1 MITVK
6 TARRLC
12 GLAFLRSIME
22 RTKIKIPQYAAELM
36 QVLEKA
42 GYVVWCVVGCVRD
55 ALMGVT
61 PHDWDMC
68 TSAMPDEMMKVF
80 AGYRT
85 IPTGLKHG
93 TLTVLNRGEMVE
105 ITTYRCDGDYLDHRR
120 PESVTF
126 VRDIKSDL
134 ERRDFTMNAICL
146 DIRGELYD
154 PFDGEGDIKRGLI
167 RCVGEPRKRF
177 DEDALRIFRAVR
189 FAAKTGFPIDKATLE
204 AAMDMRGL
212 LDEVSA
218 ERLYS
223 ELKSLLV
230 QPHAGETLRQH
241 REIIAQ
247 VIPELRP
254 CFDYR
259 QNNPHHCYDVWTH
272 SVKVTAA
279 VPARPDLRLAAL
291 LHDVGKPACFT
302 LDDTGVGHFYGHGE
316 AGEQIARTILDR
328 LRLDRAT
335 RERVLTLV
343 RHHDRPILPPEEK
356 TVKRLLGR
364 FGTEGFFALMA
375 LKRADNLA
383 QHPDFRGRLA
393 QYDEI
398 EAMARRI
405 LDTKQPFCLKDL
417 AVTGTDL
424 LALGYAPGPELGAAL
439 QELLRRVME
448 ENLSNTRQVLLK
460 EAEKRRKNHTNP
472 RK

>member
-1 MITVK
+1 
-6 TARRLC
+6 
-12 GLAFLRSIME
+12 ME

-42 GYVVWCVVGCVRD
+42 GYEVWCVGGCVRD

-68 TSAMPDEMMKVF
+68 TSAMPNEMMKVF

-259 QNNPHHCYDVWTH
+259 QNNPHHCYDVWEHITR
-272 SVKVTAA
+272 SVESI
-279 VPARPDLRLAAL
+279 RPDPLLRTVML
-291 LHDVGKPACFT
+291 LHDIGKPSKHTVDEKGVDHFKLHQLAGADMANDI
-302 LDDTGVGHFYGHGE
+302 LRRLKSDT
-316 AGEQIARTILDR
+316 ASRKRITALIA
-328 LRLDRAT
+328 
-335 RERVLTLV
+335 E
-343 RHHDRPILPPEEK
+343 HDNRIPPEVRP
-356 TVKRLLGR
+356 VKR
-364 FGTEGFFALMA
+364 FISKYDYDFFADWLEVR
-375 LKRADNLA
+375 RADTLA
-383 QHPDFRGRLA
+383 QSKFMREEKLSELEELERIAKELRE
-393 QYDEI
+393 Q
-398 EAMARRI
+398 EA
-405 LDTKQPFCLKDL
+405 CLKLSDL
-417 AVTGTDL
+417 AIGGNELISLGFKGREIGETL
-424 LALGYAPGPELGAAL
+424 KLMLAEVVEERLENTPEAL
-439 QELLRRVME
+439 TAFAKARC
-448 ENLSNTRQVLLK
+448 SDD
-460 EAEKRRKNHTNP
+460 
-472 RK
+472 

>member
-1 MITVK
+1 MQLEFPTSPL
-6 TARRLC
+6 RRLQEL
-12 GLAFLRSIME
+12 GHEAF
-22 RTKIKIPQYAAELM
+22 
-36 QVLEKA
+36 
-42 GYVVWCVVGCVRD
+42 YVGGCVRD
-55 ALMGVT
+55 ALMGL
-61 PHDWDMC
+61 PPKDLDLS
-68 TSAMPDEMMKVF
+68 TSATPEQIEAAFSDCRVIE
-80 AGYRT
+80 
-85 IPTGLKHG
+85 TGIRHG
-93 TLTVLNRGEMVE
+93 TVTVRFEGQSLE
-105 ITTYRCDGDYLDHRR
+105 ITTFRLDGAYTDGRHPDRVSFASR
-120 PESVTF
+120 VEE
-126 VRDIKSDL
+126 DL
-134 ERRDFTMNAICL
+134 ARRDFTVNAMAWSPE
-146 DIRGELYD
+146 RGLVD
-154 PFDGEGDIKRGLI
+154 PFGGQADLKAGIL
-167 RCVGEPRKRF
+167 RCVGDPRLRF
-177 DEDALRIFRAVR
+177 TEDALRI
-189 FAAKTGFPIDKATLE
+189 L
-204 AAMDMRGL
+204 RGL
-212 LDEVSA
+212 RFSAVLDFALESETAQAARDLREGLCRISA
-218 ERLYS
+218 ERIQA
-223 ELKSLLV
+223 ELLKLLCGPACERV
-230 QPHAGETLRQH
+230 LLDFP
-241 REIIAQ
+241 EILA
-247 VIPELRP
+247 VPIPELSP
-254 CFDYR
+254 MVGFD
-259 QNNPHHCYDVWTH
+259 QKNPHHCYDVWTH

-383 QHPDFRGRLA
+383 QHPDYRGRLA

-405 LDTKQPFCLKDL
+405 LATKQPFCLKDL

-448 ENLSNTRQVLLK
+448 ENLPNTRQILLK
-460 EAEKRRKNHTNP
+460 EAEKRRKTIQIHENN
-472 RK
+472 